1 MKYRRMPIEIESPEQ
16 MGYGNIRYNLAESS
30 ISDQRFHDLEL
41 DLSGVIFAYGD
52 HLGKPELRELI
63 AVDAGVGPDDV
74 MITVGAVSA
83 LFIIHTVLLQPGDH
97 AVVIHPNYATN
108 VETPRAIGA
117 NVDFL
122 RLSFEDGWRVNIS
135 ELERLI
141 RPETKLV
148 SLTTPHNPTGVM
160 LSESDL
166 RAIINVVEARGCK
179 LLIDETYREMG
190 FSAPPPVAASLS
202 KNVISVSSMSK
213 SYGLPGIRLGW
224 LICQDAALN
233 EEFLAAKEQIFI
245 STSLVD
251 EEIAYQALR
260 QKSVFLGRL
269 LAHLKTNFEITRDW
283 MASQNNSGQS
293 GFEWVEPTGGSV
305 GFPRIKPGLN
315 VNAYE
320 FHKALNDSGTF
331 VGPGHWFEC
340 DRTYFRLG
348 FGWPTSEE
356 LRGGLE
362 GLTRALEQTRK

>member
-52 HLGKPELRELI
+52 HLGKPELRALI
-63 AVDAGVGPDDV
+63 AADAPELHPDHV
-74 MITVGAVSA
+74 MITVGAASA

-97 AVVIHPNYATN
+97 TVVVHPNYATN

-122 RLSFEDGWRVNIS
+122 PLSFETGWRVDIG

-166 RAIINVVEARGCK
+166 RAIIMLVEARGCR

-190 FSAPPPVAASLS
+190 FSVPPPIAASLS

-245 STSLVD
+245 STSLID

-260 QKSVFLGRL
+260 QKAGFLGRL
-269 LAHLKTNFEITRDW
+269 LTHLKTNFEITRDW
-283 MASQNNSGQS
+283 MGSQSS
-293 GFEWVEPTGGSV
+293 FEWVEPTGGSV

-315 VNAYE
+315 VDADE
-320 FHKALNDSGTF
+320 FHKALNDGGTF

-340 DRTYFRLG
+340 DRKHFRLG

-362 GLTRALEQTRK
+362 GLTRALVQTVR